1 MNYTLSQLA
10 HSKLLPASASAAILE
25 GNAPP
30 VSKLTEHLITTA
42 MDAHFVTTGDPKS
55 SWIDKRLS
63 HQNLCTAFM
72 LAMLLDHTFQPGHSG
87 TVSAAP
93 QEGGLGATTR

>member
-42 MDAHFVTTGDPKS
+42 IRSVFLVP
-55 SWIDKRLS
+55 
-63 HQNLCTAFM
+63 QNT
-72 LAMLLDHTFQPGHSG
+72 SR
-87 TVSAAP
+87 SAS
-93 QEGGLGATTR
+93 